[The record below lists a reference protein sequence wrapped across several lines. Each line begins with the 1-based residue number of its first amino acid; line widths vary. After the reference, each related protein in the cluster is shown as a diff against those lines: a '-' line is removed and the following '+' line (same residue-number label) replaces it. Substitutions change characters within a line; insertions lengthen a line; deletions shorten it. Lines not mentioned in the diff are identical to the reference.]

1 MTENEVIKIFENEV
15 IILDCWIEHC
25 KDIIADCEVEDDEFD
40 DDKERA
46 ELSLKDYTERKET
59 FDVAISALKEIQLY
73 KDNKL
78 CLIPEDVYSR
88 QCSELDAYK
97 EIGTVEECREA
108 VEKQKPKKPH
118 RNYKKF
124 SGLWCKCGW
133 YLGQKQCLDI
143 KYCPNC
149 GQAIAENLE
158 GMEDERD

>member
-1 MTENEVIKIFENEV
+1 MTESEVLKIFENEV

-25 KDIIADCEVEDDEFD
+25 KDIIADCETEEDEFD

-46 ELSLKDYTERKET
+46 ELSLRDYTERKEA

-78 CLIPEDVYSR
+78 CLVPEDVYSR

-149 GQAIAENLE
+149 GQAIDENLE
-158 GMEDERD
+158 GMQE

>member
-1 MTENEVIKIFENEV
+1 MTESEVIKIFENEV

-25 KDIIADCEVEDDEFD
+25 KDIIADCETEEDEFD

-59 FDVAISALKEIQLY
+59 FDIAISALKEIQQY
-73 KDNKL
+73 
-78 CLIPEDVYSR
+78 R
-88 QCSELDAYK
+88 A
-97 EIGTVEECREA
+97 IGTVEECREA

-149 GQAIAENLE
+149 GQAIDENLE
-158 GMEDERD
+158 GMEENE

>member
-1 MTENEVIKIFENEV
+1 MTESEVIKIFENEV

-25 KDIIADCEVEDDEFD
+25 KDIIADCETEDDEFD

-46 ELSLKDYTERKET
+46 ELSLKDYTERKEA

-78 CLIPEDVYSR
+78 CLVPEDVYSR

-108 VEKQKPKKPH
+108 VEKQIPKKPH

-149 GQAIAENLE
+149 GQKIDF
-158 GMEDERD
+158 GRCV

>member
-1 MTENEVIKIFENEV
+1 MTKQEAIEILEEVKE
-15 IILDCWIEHC
+15 LDDTMYAYNPAYMNALDMAIE
-25 KDIIADCEVEDDEFD
+25 
-40 DDKERA
+40 
-46 ELSLKDYTERKET
+46 
-59 FDVAISALKEIQLY
+59 ALKEIQLY

-97 EIGTVEECREA
+97 EIGTVEECRKA

-149 GQAIAENLE
+149 GQAIDENLE
-158 GMEDERD
+158 GMEDE

>member
-1 MTENEVIKIFENEV
+1 MTESEVLKIFENEV
-15 IILDCWIEHC
+15 IILECWIEHC
-25 KDIIADCEVEDDEFD
+25 KDIIADCETEDDEFD

-46 ELSLKDYTERKET
+46 ELSLKDYTERKEA
-59 FDVAISALKEIQLY
+59 FDVAISALKEVQLY

-149 GQAIAENLE
+149 GQKIDFGGN
-158 GMEDERD
+158 GR

>member
-1 MTENEVIKIFENEV
+1 MTEREVIKIFENEV

-25 KDIIADCEVEDDEFD
+25 TDIIADCETEEDEFD

-46 ELSLKDYTERKET
+46 ELSLKDYTERKEA

-78 CLIPEDVYSR
+78 CLVPEDVYSR

-108 VEKQKPKKPH
+108 VEKQRTKKTH

-149 GQAIAENLE
+149 GQAIRWEE
-158 GMEDERD
+158 SEEE

>member
-1 MTENEVIKIFENEV
+1 MTESEVLKIFENEV

-25 KDIIADCEVEDDEFD
+25 KDIIADCETEEDEFD

-59 FDVAISALKEIQLY
+59 FDIAISALKEIHLY
-73 KDNKL
+73 KNNKL

-108 VEKQKPKKPH
+108 VEIVEK
-118 RNYKKF
+118 
-124 SGLWCKCGW
+124 GGT
-133 YLGQKQCLDI
+133 
-143 KYCPNC
+143 
-149 GQAIAENLE
+149 E
-158 GMEDERD
+158 

>member
-1 MTENEVIKIFENEV
+1 MTESEVIKIFENEV

-25 KDIIADCEVEDDEFD
+25 KDIIADCETEEDEFD

-46 ELSLKDYTERKET
+46 ELSLRDYTERKEA
-59 FDVAISALKEIQLY
+59 FDVAITALKEVQQY
-73 KDNKL
+73 
-78 CLIPEDVYSR
+78 R
-88 QCSELDAYK
+88 

-108 VEKQKPKKPH
+108 MEKQKPKKPH

-158 GMEDERD
+158 GMEENE

>member
-1 MTENEVIKIFENEV
+1 MTESEVIKIFENEV
-15 IILDCWIEHC
+15 IILDCWIEQC
-25 KDIIADCEVEDDEFD
+25 KDIIADCETEDDEFD

-46 ELSLKDYTERKET
+46 ELSLKDYTERKEA

-73 KDNKL
+73 
-78 CLIPEDVYSR
+78 R
-88 QCSELDAYK
+88 A
-97 EIGTVEECREA
+97 IGTLEECREA

-158 GMEDERD
+158 EIEDERD

>member
-1 MTENEVIKIFENEV
+1 MTKQEAIEILEEVKE
-15 IILDCWIEHC
+15 LDDTMYAYNPAYMNTMDMAIE
-25 KDIIADCEVEDDEFD
+25 AF
-40 DDKERA
+40 
-46 ELSLKDYTERKET
+46 
-59 FDVAISALKEIQLY
+59 KEIQLY

-108 VEKQKPKKPH
+108 VEKQKAKKPH

-149 GQAIAENLE
+149 GQAIDENLE
-158 GMEDERD
+158 GMEDV